1 MQSLIAVRP
10 VATSADNQAY
20 KEDAQQVAARIAAQ
34 LRQAGYLCLVL
45 ESPPSP
51 SGSRLQPKQQPG
63 G

>member
-1 MQSLIAVRP
+1 MQSLIAVQP
-10 VATSADNQAY
+10 VTTSADNQAC
-20 KEDAQQVAARIAAQ
+20 KEDAQQVGARIAAR
-34 LRQAGYLCLVL
+34 LRQVGYLCIVL